1 MEKTSADNIENLAS
15 DSEKEE
21 ANSSGSPERREKR
34 KIFFLTRS
42 LAEVYV
48 EQSHINLALE
58 VYRRMQ
64 DKNPT
69 DPEIGKRIVEL
80 EENLL
85 SKRGVRF
92 KEQNT

>member
-1 MEKTSADNIENLAS
+1 MEKTSTDNTDNPDS
-15 DSEKEE
+15 DLEKEE
-21 ANSSGSPERREKR
+21 ISSPGSPERREKK
-34 KIFFLTRS
+34 KIFFLTKS

-48 EQSHINLALE
+48 KQNHITLALE

-64 DKNPT
+64 EQNPA

-80 EENLL
+80 EESLS